1 MATQA
6 RRERRGRPT
15 QAEAAEKRQ
24 GIVDAATALFLS
36 SGYREVS
43 VRRIAD
49 AADVSTRT
57 VFNLFEDKASL
68 FIACL
73 DSISPGVDSPLLTE
87 RPSVEETLEIFAT
100 RMLGTM
106 SDAQGLGFA
115 RLVMTDGRDFPE
127 LAQAGF
133 ANQERQFV
141 RPLAE
146 FLSHRL
152 SQPERSGRLARTFI
166 AMAIAEWN
174 RSVTFN
180 QPLPGPEAV
189 AEHAREV
196 ARIFVRGVDLID

>member
-73 DSISPGVDSPLLTE
+73 DSISPGVDSPLLT
-87 RPSVEETLEIFAT
+87 
-100 RMLGTM
+100 
-106 SDAQGLGFA
+106 
-115 RLVMTDGRDFPE
+115 
-127 LAQAGF
+127 
-133 ANQERQFV
+133 
-141 RPLAE
+141 
-146 FLSHRL
+146 
-152 SQPERSGRLARTFI
+152 
-166 AMAIAEWN
+166 
-174 RSVTFN
+174 
-180 QPLPGPEAV
+180 
-189 AEHAREV
+189 
-196 ARIFVRGVDLID
+196 